1 MTPRTKGGPSIPARP
16 QPLKITRD
24 FKDDRNFVPRLMPGL
39 RLLPLASV
47 LENLSDSREGKQDQ
61 STSDVHNV

>member
-1 MTPRTKGGPSIPARP
+1 MTPRTNGGPSIPARP
-16 QPLKITRD
+16 QPLKNTWD
-24 FKDDRNFVPRLMPGL
+24 FKDDKNFVPGLKPGL

-47 LENLSDSREGKQDQ
+47 WKNLSDSREGKQDQ